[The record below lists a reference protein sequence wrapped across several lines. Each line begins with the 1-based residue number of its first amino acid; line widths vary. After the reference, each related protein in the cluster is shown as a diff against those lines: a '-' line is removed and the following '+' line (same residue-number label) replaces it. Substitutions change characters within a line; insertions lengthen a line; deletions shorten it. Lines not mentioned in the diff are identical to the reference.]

1 MQDRPS
7 SITVQEAH
15 RVEALSSP
23 ELLAALDRVA
33 AQGRELTAD
42 LVALLAECDERKLY
56 AQEGYASLFEFCV
69 QRLRLSESQAY
80 HRIQAARAARRFP
93 LVVERLRDG
102 RVTLTAVALLR
113 EHLTE
118 ANHREVLDWAEGRR
132 KREVEEF
139 VRALDPRPDV
149 PTSLRRLAPPRAAV
163 ARAVAAER
171 GAAAQPDRAWLLGRE
186 AGEPGVARE
195 VVGLAAPQPVA
206 LAAREATEPGVA
218 LEVVGLAAPQSV
230 AFASPE
236 ATEPGVALEVV
247 GLAAPQPV
255 AFAAREALGAGVP
268 LGTVDRAAL
277 EAVAPSTH
285 RPSPAP
291 HTGAG
296 DRRVEIRPLAPARYS
311 LRVTISQETHDKL
324 RRAQDLLR
332 HAGTADAAVV
342 LDRALTLL
350 VAHLERQKAG
360 AARRRD
366 KREPTS
372 AGRSATQVAVD
383 PKAGAARQRGTREA
397 ASSGRSATQAAGDS
411 KAGAAKNARLIAAT
425 GNRPASGADVDL
437 PPARTNDLTVVQP
450 AEASGPAAVPAAVDS
465 TPAPARGDGRVAEPS
480 GAKAAALRSRYIPA
494 VVRRAVWERDGARCA
509 YVSPGGVRCGATAR
523 LEFHHRVPFAEGGAS
538 TVENVAVACRLHNQ
552 AEAARWFNFDQAE
565 FAATW
570 HGGA

>member
-218 LEVVGLAAPQSV
+218 LEVVGLAAPQ
-230 AFASPE
+230 
-236 ATEPGVALEVV
+236 
-247 GLAAPQPV
+247 PV
-255 AFAAREALGAGVP
+255 AFAAREALGASVP